1 MVGTMSTADLLDE
14 MEDSG
19 FNFSFSSGAME
30 SLLQLLLSK
39 DRRWKLKA
47 GDEIDEL
54 LRRPKSRYRPY

>member
-1 MVGTMSTADLLDE
+1 MVGIMFTADLLDE

-19 FNFSFSSGAME
+19 FNFSLSSGAME
-30 SLLQLLLSK
+30 NLLQLLLSR

-54 LRRPKSRYRPY
+54 RRPKSRYRPY